1 MRVLQIGKFYPP
13 QRGGMETML
22 HDLARGLVARGHT
35 VRVLVAAAG
44 EDASDDEIDGV
55 RIRRVANWGTLRSV
69 PLCPSLPSELRRALR
84 EFDPEI
90 VHLHLPHPL
99 GAMGWL
105 LARDGRPLVVTYHSD
120 IVRQRWLATLYE
132 PFGAKL
138 LAGARSIHVT
148 SEELVQSS
156 RVLRPRRDRC
166 QVIPLGVD
174 TARWAQPPAA
184 RVQQWM
190 DELGPRFLLFVGRL
204 VYYKGLDVLF
214 EALRDTTVPVVVA
227 GDGPM
232 RAEWETL
239 AHVLGLGGQVRFL
252 GEVGDEALLALYHAA
267 HGFVL
272 PSTAPSEAFGLV
284 QLEAMACGLPVVAAR
299 ASAGVSSVHVENE
312 TALLVPARD
321 PAALRSALLRLWAD
335 DSLAARLGHA
345 GRQRVRGFYEL
356 EHILDRM
363 TAWLLQCTRSG
374 RNTAA

>member
-22 HDLARGLVARGHT
+22 HDLSRGLVARGHA
-35 VRVLVAAAG
+35 VRVLVAAPG
-44 EDASDDEIDGV
+44 EDAVAEIVDGV
-55 RIRRVANWGTLRSV
+55 DVRRVANWGTLRSV
-69 PLCPSLPSELRRALR
+69 PVCPGLPNEVRRALR
-84 EFDPEI
+84 EFDPDV

-99 GAMGWL
+99 GALSWL
-105 LARDGRPLVVTYHSD
+105 LASDARPLVLTYHSD
-120 IVRQRWLATLYE
+120 IVRQRWLAALYG

-138 LAGARSIHVT
+138 LRRARSIHVT
-148 SEELVQSS
+148 SEELVHTS
-156 RVLRPRRDRC
+156 RVLRPLRSRC

-174 TARWAQPPAA
+174 TARWSQPPAG

-214 EALRDTTVPVVVA
+214 EALRDTTIPVAIA

-239 AHVLGLGGQVRFL
+239 AHVLGVSDQVRFL
-252 GEVGDEALLALYHAA
+252 GEVADDALPALYHAA

-299 ASAGVSSVHVENE
+299 ASAGVSSVHIENE

-321 PAALRSALLRLWAD
+321 PAALRAALVRLWAD
-335 DSLAARLGHA
+335 DYLASRLGHA
-345 GRQRVRGFYEL
+345 GRQRVRAFYEL
-356 EHILDRM
+356 EHILDR
-363 TAWLLQCTRSG
+363 TVAWLLQSARNGRS
-374 RNTAA
+374 TVA